1 MKKQFE
7 YSHTIS
13 FEETNVMGNVY
24 FAHFLSWQGKCREM
38 FIKEKVPGLL
48 ALIESNELS
57 MVTISCSCEFFSEL
71 KAFDEIIVS
80 MQLVSVTQNRIKMN
94 FSYLKKT
101 SDALKTVAKGT
112 HEVGCFFR
120 DGANLTTVSVPE
132 ILQEALIEYAY

>member
-1 MKKQFE
+1 MKNRFE
-7 YSHTIS
+7 YAHTVS
-13 FEETNVMGNVY
+13 FEETNLMGNVY

-38 FIKEKVPGLL
+38 FIKEKAPGLL

-57 MVTISCSCEFFSEL
+57 LVTINCSCEFFSEL
-71 KAFDEIIVS
+71 KAFDEVMVS
-80 MQLVSVTQNRIKMN
+80 MQLVSATHNRIKMSFN
-94 FSYLKKT
+94 YIKKT
-101 SDALKTVAKGT
+101 GDTLKIVAKGD

>member
-7 YSHTIS
+7 YAHTVS

-24 FAHFLSWQGKCREM
+24 FVHFLSWQGKCREM

-57 MVTISCSCEFFSEL
+57 MVTIGCSCEFFSEL

-80 MQLVSVTQNRIKMN
+80 MQLVSVTQNRIKMS
-94 FSYLKKT
+94 FRYLKKT
-101 SDALKTVAKGT
+101 GDAPKIVAKGD
-112 HEVGCFFR
+112 HEVGCFLR
-120 DGANLTTVSVPE
+120 DGADLTTLSVPE
-132 ILQEALIEYAY
+132 ILQEALTEYAY